1 MAKQKILFLITK
13 SVWGGA
19 QRYVYDLATN
29 LPKDRFEVAVA
40 MGGTGPLFSR
50 LSDAGIRTIEISG
63 LARDVRIAREYAA
76 FRALVH
82 TLKTEKPDVLH
93 LNSTKA
99 GTLGAL
105 AAFIY
110 KCSPHHRPIR
120 VIFTVHGWGFYEAR
134 PWIANVAIFLASWC
148 ASLLQDYVITIC
160 TRDRDTAHTFI
171 SHKKVVYIP
180 NGIREPNLLARHD
193 ARTILARQ
201 MGSPIDQDT
210 LVVGTIAELTRNKN
224 IIALIKAAALMRE
237 RGMQLVFVVVGS
249 GEDHAFLTR
258 EIAMHG
264 LTNSFHLA
272 GFIPDAERLLAGF
285 DIFTLPSVKEGL
297 PYALMDAMAAGLPC
311 VATSVGGIPDLI
323 TDGVNGIIIPSQSEI
338 ALAQALKTL
347 IKNNGLRQQYG
358 LQARTTIQQKF
369 QRNAMISRTTAL
381 YEYEAS

>member
-1 MAKQKILFLITK
+1 MAKQKILLLITK

-29 LPKDRFEVAVA
+29 LPRDRFEVIVA
-40 MGGTGPLFSR
+40 AGGTGPLFSR
-50 LSDAGIRTIEISG
+50 LSDASIRTIEISG
-63 LARDVRIAREYAA
+63 LARDVRIAGEYAA

-134 PWIANVAIFLASWC
+134 PWVTNAAIFLASWC

-160 TRDRDTAHTFI
+160 TRDRETAHTFI

-180 NGIREPNLLARHD
+180 NGIREPNLFTRNE

-201 MGSPIDQDT
+201 MGSPIDRDT

-224 IIALIKAAALMRE
+224 IITLINAAALMRQG
-237 RGMQLVFVVVGS
+237 GMRPAFVVVGG
-249 GEDHAFLTR
+249 GEDHAMLTR
-258 EIAMHG
+258 EIAMRG
-264 LTNSFHLA
+264 LTNSFRLA

-285 DIFTLPSVKEGL
+285 DIFALPSVKEGL

-311 VATSVGGIPDLI
+311 VATLIGGIPDLI
-323 TDGVNGIIIPSQSEI
+323 TNGINGTIIPSRSTT
-338 ALAQALKTL
+338 ALAHALETL
-347 IKNNGLRQQYG
+347 IKNKELRQHHG
-358 LQARTTIQQKF
+358 LQACETIQKKF
-369 QRNAMISRTTAL
+369 RSDAMISCTATL
-381 YEYEAS
+381 YEHETY